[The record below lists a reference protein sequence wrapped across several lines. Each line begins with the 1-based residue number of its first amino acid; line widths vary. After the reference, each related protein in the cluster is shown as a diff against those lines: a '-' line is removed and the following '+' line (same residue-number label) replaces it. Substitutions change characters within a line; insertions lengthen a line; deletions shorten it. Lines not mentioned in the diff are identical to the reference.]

1 MAAAFAHNRDACL
14 IPALFAP
21 RSIRVMTAARRRS
34 RIFDTTAR
42 VNIRS
47 KMISLL
53 ALLFAVLIVLEIAVQ
68 KQVLMPS
75 FAELEREDA
84 QTSMKRISYAL
95 DTTLESLELTATDWG
110 NWADVY
116 QFVQSPNVAFV
127 NSNITPV
134 AMKQLKVNAM
144 LIVDLNG
151 GYVLSSARTLDTGEP
166 LDLDLV
172 ARKALPEDFPWRRN
186 LADGK
191 PARGLLRTNRGV
203 MMIAAAPV
211 LDGSGGGQPLG
222 MVVMGRLLTPLQ
234 VQMIGAQAQAALTLL
249 LDRPSTGGEEIA
261 ETDTSTQVFRP
272 FTDIYGRPLLSF
284 RVDVPR
290 RITARG
296 QGAVTYAS
304 MYLIVAAVTVLL
316 LLVVALNR
324 IVLKPLARV
333 TRHAVAMA
341 TGTDLTARLDLPGQ
355 DEIARLARE
364 FDRMV
369 ERVADSRRQLVDQSF
384 QAGFAELAKGVLH
397 NLGNAMTPLGV
408 RLSKLGDRLRNAPAG
423 DVDLAFA
430 ELAKENQASL
440 GRPTARRADL
450 EEFLRL
456 ACRELAASVKDAQSD
471 VDVVQRQATIVQTAL
486 SELMRSTRNEH
497 VVESV
502 RLPDLVA
509 QTLEIV
515 PDNCRQRLIVD
526 TDESLRR
533 VGAVQVARTVLR
545 LILQNLI
552 INAADAVRD
561 AGRDK
566 GVLHFAAEIVSYTDS
581 DQLHLH
587 CKDDGVGIAADNLQR
602 VFDKGF
608 STKSRETNYGIGL
621 HWCANAIGALGGRIW
636 AASDG
641 PGLGASMHL
650 MLPLPVRE
658 SRSSA

>member
-1 MAAAFAHNRDACL
+1 M
-14 IPALFAP
+14 
-21 RSIRVMTAARRRS
+21 
-34 RIFDTTAR
+34 
-42 VNIRS
+42 NIRT

-53 ALLFAVLIVLEIAVQ
+53 ALLFAVLIGLEIAVQ
-68 KQVLMPS
+68 RQVLMPS

-84 QTSMKRISYAL
+84 ETSMKRIGYAL
-95 DTTLESLELTATDWG
+95 DASLASLELSATDWG

-116 QFVQSPNVAFV
+116 QFVQSPNPAFV
-127 NSNITPV
+127 SVNITPV
-134 AMKQLKVNAM
+134 AMKQLQVNAI

-151 GYVLSSARTLDTGEP
+151 GYVMSSARNLETGEP
-166 LDLDLV
+166 LDLDLA
-172 ARKALPEDFPWRRN
+172 ARKALPEDFPWRRD
-186 LADGK
+186 LGQGK

-211 LDGSGGGQPLG
+211 LNGSGTGQPLG
-222 MVVMGRLLTPLQ
+222 MVIMGRLLTPVQ
-234 VQMIGAQAQAALTLL
+234 VQMIGAQAQASLAML
-249 LDRPSTGGEEIA
+249 STAAAAGGETIV
-261 ETDTSTQVFRP
+261 ETDTATQVFRP
-272 FTDIYGRPLLSF
+272 FADIYGKSLMSL
-284 RVDVPR
+284 RVEVPR

-304 MYLIVAAVTVLL
+304 LYLIGAAVTVLL

-333 TRHAVAMA
+333 TRHAVAVGD
-341 TGTDLTARLDLPGQ
+341 GTDLTVRLNHSGQ
-355 DEIARLARE
+355 DEIAKLARE

-369 ERVADSRRQLVDQSF
+369 ERLADSRRQLVDQSF

-408 RLSKLGDRLRNAPAG
+408 RVSQLGDRLRDAPIG
-423 DVDLAFA
+423 EVDLAFT
-430 ELAKENQASL
+430 ELAVAGEAS
-440 GRPTARRADL
+440 ARRSDL

-456 ACRELAASVKDAQSD
+456 ACRELAAIVKDAQND
-471 VDVVQRQATIVQTAL
+471 VTVVQRQATIVQTAL
-486 SELMRSTRNEH
+486 SELMRSTRNIH
-497 VVESV
+497 VIELV

-515 PDNCRQRLIVD
+515 PDTCRQRLVVD
-526 TDESLRR
+526 SDESLRS

-566 GVLHFAAEIVSYTDS
+566 GVLHFAAEIIGDA
-581 DQLHLH
+581 DGERLHLH
-587 CKDDGVGIAADNLQR
+587 CQDNGVGIAANDLQR

-608 STKSRETNYGIGL
+608 STKSRATNYGIGL

-636 AASDG
+636 AASEG

-650 MLPLPVRE
+650 MLPLPK
-658 SRSSA
+658 

>member
-1 MAAAFAHNRDACL
+1 M
-14 IPALFAP
+14 
-21 RSIRVMTAARRRS
+21 
-34 RIFDTTAR
+34 
-42 VNIRS
+42 NIRT

-53 ALLFAVLIVLEIAVQ
+53 ALLFAVLIVLEIGVQ

-84 QTSMKRISYAL
+84 ETSMKRIGYAL
-95 DTTLESLELTATDWG
+95 DMTLESLEVTAADWG

-116 QFVQSPNVAFV
+116 QFVQTPNSAFV
-127 NSNITPV
+127 SANITPV
-134 AMKQLKVNAM
+134 AMKQLKVNVM

-151 GYVLSSARTLDTGEP
+151 RYVLSSAKSLDTGEP
-166 LDLDLV
+166 LDLDLA
-172 ARKALPEDFPWRRN
+172 ARKALPADFPWREN
-186 LADGK
+186 LEQGK
-191 PARGLLRTNRGV
+191 SARGLLRTNQGV

-211 LDGSGGGQPLG
+211 LDGSGSGKPLG
-222 MVVMGRLLTPLQ
+222 MVVVGRLFTAAQ
-234 VQMIGAQAQAALTLL
+234 VHMIGAQAQTTLAMLDQSPAA
-249 LDRPSTGGEEIA
+249 GEQVT
-261 ETDTSTQVFRP
+261 ETEAATQVLKP
-272 FTDIYGRPLLSF
+272 FMDVYGKPLMSF

-290 RITARG
+290 RITERG
-296 QGAVTYAS
+296 HGAVTYAS
-304 MYLIVAAVTVLL
+304 LYLIGAAITVLI

-324 IVLKPLARV
+324 IVLRPLARV
-333 TRHAVAMA
+333 TRHAVAVGD
-341 TGTDLTARLDLPGQ
+341 GTDLTARLNIPGQ

-408 RLSKLGDRLRNAPAG
+408 RVSKLGDRLRDAPVGHVEQAL
-423 DVDLAFA
+423 V
-430 ELAKENQASL
+430 ELADKGVA
-440 GRPTARRADL
+440 GARRADMQ
-450 EEFLRL
+450 EFLNL
-456 ACRELAASVKDAQSD
+456 ACRELAATVKDAQTD
-471 VDVVQRQATIVQTAL
+471 TAVVQRQATIVQTAL
-486 SELMRSTRNEH
+486 TELMRSTRNVH

-515 PDNCRQRLIVD
+515 PDTCRQRLVVD
-526 TDESLRR
+526 TDESLRK

-566 GVLHFAAEIVSYTDS
+566 GVLHFAAEIVGDANSE
-581 DQLHLH
+581 QLHLH
-587 CKDDGVGIAADNLQR
+587 CKDDGVGISADNLQR

-621 HWCANAIGALGGRIW
+621 HWCANAISALGGRIW
-636 AASDG
+636 AASEG

-658 SRSSA
+658 K

>member
-1 MAAAFAHNRDACL
+1 M
-14 IPALFAP
+14 
-21 RSIRVMTAARRRS
+21 
-34 RIFDTTAR
+34 
-42 VNIRS
+42 NIRT

-84 QTSMKRISYAL
+84 ETSMKRIGYAL
-95 DTTLESLELTATDWG
+95 DMTLDSLELTAADWG

-116 QFVQSPNVAFV
+116 QFVQAPNAAFV
-127 NSNITPV
+127 SANITPV

-144 LIVDLNG
+144 LIVDMNG
-151 GYVLSSARTLDTGEP
+151 SYVLSSAKSLDTGEP

-172 ARKALPEDFPWRRN
+172 TRKTLPADFPWRKN
-186 LADGK
+186 LIEGK
-191 PARGLLRTNRGV
+191 SARGLLQTNRGV

-222 MVVMGRLLTPLQ
+222 MVLMGRLLTPMQ
-234 VQMIGAQAQAALTLL
+234 VQMIGSQAQASLAMLPGRTF
-249 LDRPSTGGEEIA
+249 GGAGQIA
-261 ETDTSTQVFRP
+261 ETDTSTQVFKT
-272 FTDIYGRPLLSF
+272 FKDIYDRPLMSF
-284 RVDVPR
+284 RVEVPR
-290 RITARG
+290 RITERG
-296 QGAVTYAS
+296 HGAVTYAS
-304 MYLIVAAVTVLL
+304 LYLIGAAVTVLL

-324 IVLKPLARV
+324 IVLRPLARV
-333 TRHAVAMA
+333 TRHAVAVGE
-341 TGTDLTARLDLPGQ
+341 GTDLTGRLNIPGQ

-408 RLSKLGDRLRNAPAG
+408 RVSKLGDRLRDAPAD

-430 ELAKENQASL
+430 ELSKEDQSS
-440 GRPTARRADL
+440 ARRADL

-456 ACRELAASVKDAQSD
+456 ACRELAASVRDARND
-471 VDVVQRQATIVQTAL
+471 IAVVQRQATIVQTAL
-486 SELMRSTRNEH
+486 TELMRSTRNAH

-515 PDNCRQRLIVD
+515 PDACRQRLVVD
-526 TDESLRR
+526 TDESLRK

-566 GVLHFAAEIVSYTDS
+566 GVLHFAAEIVGDANSE
-581 DQLHLH
+581 QLHLH
-587 CKDDGVGIAADNLQR
+587 CKDDGVGIAPDNLQR

-636 AASDG
+636 AASEG

-650 MLPLPVRE
+650 MLPLPIRE
-658 SRSSA
+658 GRSNN

>member
-1 MAAAFAHNRDACL
+1 M
-14 IPALFAP
+14 
-21 RSIRVMTAARRRS
+21 
-34 RIFDTTAR
+34 
-42 VNIRS
+42 NIRG

-53 ALLFAVLIVLEIAVQ
+53 ALLFAVLILLEIAVQ

-95 DTTLESLELTATDWG
+95 DTTLERLELTATDWG

-127 NSNITPV
+127 NANITPV

-166 LDLDLV
+166 LDLDLA
-172 ARKALPEDFPWRRN
+172 ARKTLPEDFPWRRN

-261 ETDTSTQVFRP
+261 ETDTSTQIFRP
-272 FTDIYGRPLLSF
+272 FKDIYGRPLMSF
-284 RVDVPR
+284 RVEVPR
-290 RITARG
+290 RITERG

-304 MYLIVAAVTVLL
+304 LYLIGAAVTVLL

-324 IVLKPLARV
+324 VVLKPLDRM

-341 TGTDLTARLDLPGQ
+341 TGTDLTARLNLPGQ
-355 DEIARLARE
+355 DEIARLAQE

>member
-1 MAAAFAHNRDACL
+1 M
-14 IPALFAP
+14 
-21 RSIRVMTAARRRS
+21 
-34 RIFDTTAR
+34 
-42 VNIRS
+42 NIRG

-75 FAELEREDA
+75 FAALEREDA

-172 ARKALPEDFPWRRN
+172 ARKTLSEDFPWRRN

-234 VQMIGAQAQAALTLL
+234 VQMIGAQAQASLTLL

-272 FTDIYGRPLLSF
+272 FTDIYGRPLMSF
-284 RVDVPR
+284 RVEVPR

-471 VDVVQRQATIVQTAL
+471 VDVVQRQATIIQTAL

-515 PDNCRQRLIVD
+515 PDNCRRRLIVD

-658 SRSSA
+658 SRSSALR

>member
-1 MAAAFAHNRDACL
+1 M
-14 IPALFAP
+14 
-21 RSIRVMTAARRRS
+21 
-34 RIFDTTAR
+34 
-42 VNIRS
+42 NIRT

-53 ALLFAVLIVLEIAVQ
+53 ALLFAVLIVLEIGVQ

-84 QTSMKRISYAL
+84 ETSMKRIGYAL
-95 DTTLESLELTATDWG
+95 DMTLESLELSAVDWG
-110 NWADVY
+110 DWEDVY
-116 QFVQSPNVAFV
+116 QFVQVPNTAFV
-127 NSNITPV
+127 ASNITSV
-134 AMKQLKVNAM
+134 ALKQLRINM
-144 LIVDLNG
+144 ILIVDMNG
-151 GYVLSSARTLDTGEP
+151 RNVLSSAKTPDTDEP
-166 LDLDLV
+166 MDLDLA
-172 ARKALPEDFPWRRN
+172 ARKALPEDFPWRKN
-186 LADGK
+186 LVEGTST
-191 PARGLLRTNRGV
+191 RGLLRTNRGI
-203 MMIAAAPV
+203 MMMAAAPV
-211 LDGSGGGQPLG
+211 LNGSGGGKPMG
-222 MVVMGRLLTPLQ
+222 MVIMGRLLTAEQ
-234 VQMIGAQAQAALTLL
+234 VHMLGAQAQTTLAILDHSPAA
-249 LDRPSTGGEEIA
+249 EEQVT
-261 ETDTSTQVFRP
+261 ETEAATQVLKP
-272 FTDIYGRPLLSF
+272 FMDIYDKPVMSF

-290 RITARG
+290 RITERG
-296 QGAVTYAS
+296 HGAVTYAS
-304 MYLIVAAVTVLL
+304 LYLIGAAITVLI

-324 IVLKPLARV
+324 IVLRPLARV
-333 TRHAVAMA
+333 TRHAVAVGD
-341 TGTDLTARLDLPGQ
+341 GTDLTARLNIPGQ

-408 RLSKLGDRLRNAPAG
+408 RASKLGDRLRDAPLHHVEQA
-423 DVDLAFA
+423 LA
-430 ELAKENQASL
+430 ELGDNTVEA
-440 GRPTARRADL
+440 GRRADMQ
-450 EEFLRL
+450 EFINL
-456 ACRELAASVKDAQSD
+456 ACRELAATVKEAQTD
-471 VDVVQRQATIVQTAL
+471 IAVVQRQATIVQTAL
-486 SELMRSTRNEH
+486 TELMRSTRNVH

-515 PDNCRQRLIVD
+515 PDTCRQRLVVD
-526 TDESLRR
+526 ADESLRR
-533 VGAVQVARTVLR
+533 VGAVHVARTVLR

-566 GVLHFAAEIVSYTDS
+566 GVLHFAAEIVSDADS
-581 DQLHLH
+581 EQLHLH

-621 HWCANAIGALGGRIW
+621 HWCANAISALGGRIW
-636 AASDG
+636 AASEG

-658 SRSSA
+658 K

>member
-1 MAAAFAHNRDACL
+1 M
-14 IPALFAP
+14 
-21 RSIRVMTAARRRS
+21 
-34 RIFDTTAR
+34 
-42 VNIRS
+42 NIRT

-68 KQVLMPS
+68 RQVLMPS

-84 QTSMKRISYAL
+84 ETSMKRIGYAL
-95 DTTLESLELTATDWG
+95 DMTLESIESMTGDWG
-110 NWADVY
+110 NWADAY
-116 QFVQSPNVAFV
+116 QFVQSPNVDFV
-127 NSNITPV
+127 NTNVTAPS
-134 AMKQLKVNAM
+134 MKQLEVNAI

-151 GYVLSSARTLDTGEP
+151 DYLLSSARIWDTGEA
-166 LDLDLV
+166 LDLDFT
-172 ARKALPEDFPWRRN
+172 ARKALPEDFPWRKN

-203 MMIAAAPV
+203 MMTVAAPV
-211 LDGSGGGQPLG
+211 LNGSGSGQHLG
-222 MVVMGRLLTPLQ
+222 MVIMGRLLTPAQ
-234 VQMIGAQAQAALTLL
+234 VRLIGAQAQASLAMVRDHL
-249 LDRPSTGGEEIA
+249 SAGGEEIA
-261 ETDTSTQVFRP
+261 ETDTSTQIFKSFMDV
-272 FTDIYGRPLLSF
+272 YGRPLMTF

-296 QGAVTYAS
+296 HGAVTYAS
-304 MYLIVAAVTVLL
+304 LYLIGAAVTVLL

-333 TRHAVAMA
+333 TRHAVAVGE
-341 TGTDLTARLDLPGQ
+341 GTDLSARLSLSGQ
-355 DEIARLARE
+355 DEIAQLARE

-408 RLSKLGDRLRNAPAG
+408 RLAKLGDRLRNAGAG
-423 DVDLAFA
+423 DVELALS
-430 ELAKENQASL
+430 ELAKEKAASS
-440 GRPTARRADL
+440 GAPSARREDL

-456 ACRELAASVKDAQSD
+456 ACRELAVCVKEAQDD
-471 VDVVQRQATIVQTAL
+471 VAVAQRQSTIVQTAF
-486 SELMRSTRNEH
+486 SELMRSTRNAH
-497 VVESV
+497 VVETV

-515 PDNCRQRLIVD
+515 PDACRQRLVVG
-526 TDESLRR
+526 TDESLRK

-561 AGRDK
+561 AGRDR
-566 GVLHFAAEIVSYTDS
+566 GMLQFAAEIVGEADS
-581 DQLHLH
+581 EQLHLH
-587 CKDDGVGIAADNLQR
+587 CKDDGIGIAADNLQR

-608 STKSRETNYGIGL
+608 STKSRDTNYGIGL

-636 AASDG
+636 AASE
-641 PGLGASMHL
+641 GLGMGASMHL

-658 SRSSA
+658 RLSNT

>member
-1 MAAAFAHNRDACL
+1 M
-14 IPALFAP
+14 
-21 RSIRVMTAARRRS
+21 
-34 RIFDTTAR
+34 
-42 VNIRS
+42 NIRT

-68 KQVLMPS
+68 RQVLMPS

-84 QTSMKRISYAL
+84 ETSMKRIGYAL
-95 DTTLESLELTATDWG
+95 DMTLESIESMTGDWG
-110 NWADVY
+110 NWADAY
-116 QFVQSPNVAFV
+116 QFVQSPNVDFV
-127 NSNITPV
+127 NTNVTAAS
-134 AMKQLKVNAM
+134 MKQLKVNAM

-151 GYVLSSARTLDTGEP
+151 DYLLSSARIWDTGEA
-166 LDLDLV
+166 LDLDFT
-172 ARKALPEDFPWRRN
+172 ARKALPEDFPWRKN

-203 MMIAAAPV
+203 MMTVAAPV
-211 LDGSGGGQPLG
+211 LNGSGSGQPLG
-222 MVVMGRLLTPLQ
+222 MVIMGRLLTPAQ
-234 VQMIGAQAQAALTLL
+234 VRLIGAQAQASLAMVRDHL
-249 LDRPSTGGEEIA
+249 SAGGEEIA
-261 ETDTSTQVFRP
+261 ETDASTQIFKSFMDV
-272 FTDIYGRPLLSF
+272 YGRPLMTF

-296 QGAVTYAS
+296 HGAVTYAS
-304 MYLIVAAVTVLL
+304 LYLIGAAVTVLL

-333 TRHAVAMA
+333 TRHAVAVGE
-341 TGTDLTARLDLPGQ
+341 GTDLSARLSLPGQ
-355 DEIARLARE
+355 DEIAQLARE

-408 RLSKLGDRLRNAPAG
+408 RLAKLGDRLRNAGAG
-423 DVDLAFA
+423 DVELALS
-430 ELAKENQASL
+430 ELAKEKAASS
-440 GRPTARRADL
+440 GAPSARREDL

-456 ACRELAASVKDAQSD
+456 ACRELAACVKEAQDD
-471 VDVVQRQATIVQTAL
+471 VAVAQRQSTIVQTAF
-486 SELMRSTRNEH
+486 SELMRSTRNAH
-497 VVESV
+497 VVETV

-515 PDNCRQRLIVD
+515 PDACRLRLVVD
-526 TDESLRR
+526 TDESLRK

-561 AGRDK
+561 AGRDR
-566 GVLHFAAEIVSYTDS
+566 GMLQFAAEIVGEADS
-581 DQLHLH
+581 EQLHLH
-587 CKDDGVGIAADNLQR
+587 CKDDGIGIAADNLQR

-608 STKSRETNYGIGL
+608 STKSRDTNYGIGL

-636 AASDG
+636 AASE
-641 PGLGASMHL
+641 GLGMGASMHL

-658 SRSSA
+658 RRSNTQTT